1 MVVPPNARTP
11 RPRASCVV
19 AALATLLVAG
29 CAAGSDFKKPA
40 APHVDR
46 YTATPMATATVSSGK
61 MAAGSAQHFDVGR
74 DVAGDWWTLFHSQPL
89 NALID
94 AALKHSPDL
103 KAAQAALKVAHEDV
117 LAQRGTF
124 LPSVSAGIDANR
136 QEASNILAPVPNFPA
151 VPEEFMYNLF
161 TPQVSVSYTP
171 DVFGLNRRSVES
183 LKAQEQA
190 VRFQMIAV
198 YNTLTANVVVTAIQ
212 IASLQAQID
221 ATRKL
226 VDLNRHMLTILHYQ
240 LTGGAVSQQ
249 DVAAQQALLA
259 QAESAL
265 PGLVKQLT
273 QQRNRMAVLAG
284 RFPSQGVDADFT
296 LASLHL
302 PEQLPVSLPS
312 KLVAQRPDI
321 RQAQANLHAASAQI
335 GVAAANRLPQIQ
347 LSADAGSTALAI
359 SKVFSPGTGFWN
371 LTTSITAP
379 IFEGGTLMHQERA
392 AKANYTQAAAQY
404 RSTVLS
410 AFEDVADTLT
420 ALEQDAKGLQAA
432 ATAADAA
439 KTSLDIAQRQVKDG
453 YAAPLSLLNAEQAWQ
468 QAQISLVQAQANRYA
483 DSAALFQALGGGWW
497 HRKDS
502 TRDTHEK

>member
-1 MVVPPNARTP
+1 
-11 RPRASCVV
+11 
-19 AALATLLVAG
+19 
-29 CAAGSDFKKPA
+29 
-40 APHVDR
+40 
-46 YTATPMATATVSSGK
+46 
-61 MAAGSAQHFDVGR
+61 MAAGGAQHFDVAG
-74 DVAGDWWTLFHSQPL
+74 DVIGDWWTLFRSAPL
-89 NALID
+89 NRLIRQAL
-94 AALKHSPDL
+94 AHNPDL
-103 KAAQAALKVAHEDV
+103 TAAQAALTAAHEDV
-117 LAQRGTF
+117 LAQRGGYY
-124 LPSVSAGIDANR
+124 PSVSAGVSGSREKDP
-136 QEASNILAPVPNFPA
+136 ASALAPVPSNNA
-151 VPEEFMYNLF
+151 YLYNLF
-161 TPQVSVSYTP
+161 TPQVSVSYAP

-190 VRFQMIAV
+190 VRFQMIAA

-226 VDLNRHMLTILHYQ
+226 VDLNQHMLKILHYQ
-240 LTGGAVSQQ
+240 LAGGAVSQQ
-249 DVAAQQALLA
+249 DVAAQQAQLA

-265 PGLVKQLT
+265 PDLVKQLT

-302 PEQLPVSLPS
+302 PGQLPVSLPS

-321 RQAQANLHAASAQI
+321 RQAQANMHAASAQV

-359 SKVFSPGTGFWN
+359 GKVFSSGTGFWN
-371 LTTSITAP
+371 LATSITAP

-392 AKANYTQAAAQY
+392 AKAGYAQAAAQY

-420 ALEQDAKGLQAA
+420 ALEQDAKSLQSA

-483 DSAALFQALGGGWW
+483 DTAALFQALGGGWW

>member
-19 AALATLLVAG
+19 AALATLLIAG
-29 CAAGSDFKKPA
+29 CAAGPDFKTPP

-46 YTATPMATATVSSGK
+46 YTAKPLAAATASGGSG
-61 MAAGSAQHFDVGR
+61 AAGGVQHFDAAG
-74 DVAGDWWTLFHSQPL
+74 DVTADWWTLFHS
-89 NALID
+89 
-94 AALKHSPDL
+94 AALDRLIRQALAHNPDL
-103 KAAQAALKVAHEDV
+103 KAAQAALKAAHEDV
-117 LAQRGTF
+117 LAQRGSYY
-124 LPSVSAGIDANR
+124 PSVSASLSGSREKDPAG
-136 QEASNILAPVPNFPA
+136 ALAPVPSNNA
-151 VPEEFMYNLF
+151 YLYNLF

-190 VRFQMIAV
+190 VRFQMIAA

-240 LTGGAVSQQ
+240 LTGGSVSQQ
-249 DVAAQQALLA
+249 DVAAQQAQLA

-265 PGLVKQLT
+265 PDLVKQLS

-321 RQAQANLHAASAQI
+321 RQAQANLHAASAQV